1 MFRTH
6 NSRARRAER
15 VAGQAWSNLVAAVGD
30 AGTAARSATRRTMHN
45 ADGMGGRVSG
55 ATREARRRAS
65 RAYDAL
71 AGRPAPRPWA
81 WLAAAGA
88 VGVVV
93 GWVGT
98 VFGRQLAVRG
108 DELALQ
114 RSVNDHVA
122 EKARVKIP

>member
-30 AGTAARSATRRTMHN
+30 AGTAARSATRRTMHT
-45 ADGMGGRVSG
+45 ADGMGGRVG
-55 ATREARRRAS
+55 GVTQEARRRAS
-65 RAYDAL
+65 LAYDAL

-81 WLAAAGA
+81 WLAAAGV

-93 GWVGT
+93 GWAGT

-114 RSVNDHVA
+114 HSVDQHGAPRNH
-122 EKARVKIP
+122 ARIP